1 MRVIHLIGTTPQNRA
16 GLETCARRNSQNV
29 WNLFRPRAYLRMKPM
44 RTRFHNLYL
53 VLLLVCLAAPLHAQ
67 DAAKILNQYVKASGG
82 AHTLSKIQ
90 TITLEGTVAAQNC
103 AKPGAYTLDLK
114 LPNRYYSE
122 MVMGDQSWIESFN
135 GKSAWH
141 QNAAGEISTLVGPE
155 GLQLEAAARYY
166 NSRLLDPKKNKL
178 VITYV
183 SAAQVRG
190 KDASQLQVTMPSGVK
205 WQVFFDAQSH
215 LIVKESA
222 LLGGQNQEIFYDDYR
237 PENGVQLPH
246 KIELHRGSAIYSIDV
261 TRAAVNEPVG
271 ERVFDFPR
279 KSQVQLPDLKA
290 LFKQIDANQQALDK
304 IKENYAGTKIEEE
317 TEYEGSGKPK
327 KPDIR
332 ESTFF
337 YLDGT
342 EVSTLAKINGQPLNP
357 EAQKK
362 ENARVLKQ
370 IDDLEKSANKKAS
383 SGQKDKQEQKEEEDE
398 DISIDAFLRA
408 CQFVNPRRERF
419 RGQDVLV
426 FDFEPNPE
434 FKARTL
440 VEKVIQKL
448 GGVVWIDEKALDV
461 VRLDAFF
468 VNNVKIVG
476 GLLADLQKGT
486 RVILEQTYVNNEVWL
501 PTYEEVHI
509 DVRVLLLKGIKVD
522 GTTRYSD
529 YKKFN
534 VETLSTIGKP
544 KAADPAANSA
554 PANPPAKPQ

>member
-1 MRVIHLIGTTPQNRA
+1 
-16 GLETCARRNSQNV
+16 
-29 WNLFRPRAYLRMKPM
+29 M
-44 RTRFHNLYL
+44 RTRLPGQIIFL
-53 VLLLVCLAAPLHAQ
+53 VLILACLAAPLRAQ
-67 DAAKILNQYVKASGG
+67 DAAKILNQYVQASGG
-82 AHTLSKIQ
+82 AHALAKIQ
-90 TITLEGTVAAQNC
+90 TVTLEGTVQAQNGE
-103 AKPGAYTLDLK
+103 KPGAYTFDVK

-122 MVMGDQSWIESFN
+122 MVMGEKSWIAAFN

-141 QNAAGEISTLVGPE
+141 QNAGGEIATLTGPE

-166 NSRLLDPKKNKL
+166 NSRLLNPKKNKL

-183 SAAQVRG
+183 GPAQVRE
-190 KDASQLQVTMPSGVK
+190 KNASQLEVTTPSGVK
-205 WQVFFDAQSH
+205 WQVFFGAQSH

-222 LLGGQNQEIFYDDYR
+222 LVGGVAQEILYNDYSAV
-237 PENGVQLPH
+237 NGIQLPH
-246 KIELHRGSAIYSIDV
+246 QIELHRGADVYSIDV
-261 TRAAVNEPVG
+261 TRAAVNQPIG

-279 KSQVQLPDLKA
+279 KSQVELPNLKA
-290 LFKQIDANQQALDK
+290 LFKQIDANQKALDK
-304 IKENYAGTKIEEE
+304 IKEDYAGTKIEEE
-317 TEYEGSGKPK
+317 TDYEGNGKAK
-327 KPDIR
+327 KPDVR

-337 YLDGT
+337 YLDGE
-342 EVSTLAKINGQPLNP
+342 EVSTLVKINGEPLGAD
-357 EAQKK
+357 AQKK

-370 IDDLEKSANKKAS
+370 IDELEKNAKKSQDEKNKQA
-383 SGQKDKQEQKEEEDE
+383 QKEEEDE

-434 FKARTL
+434 FKARSL

-448 GGVVWIDEKALDV
+448 GGVIWIDEKALDV

-468 VNNVKIVG
+468 VSDMKFAG

-486 RVILEQTYVNNEVWL
+486 RVVLEQTYVNNEVWL
-501 PTYEEVHI
+501 PTYQEIHL
-509 DVRVLLLKGIKVD
+509 DLRFLLVKGIKVD
-522 GTTRYSD
+522 GTTRYFD

-544 KAADPAANSA
+544 KAAPDSTPA
-554 PANPPAKPQ
+554 PAPASSPTKPQ

>member
-1 MRVIHLIGTTPQNRA
+1 MRIRLH
-16 GLETCARRNSQNV
+16 S
-29 WNLFRPRAYLRMKPM
+29 LFLQAA
-44 RTRFHNLYL
+44 
-53 VLLLVCLAAPLHAQ
+53 LLLLCFAAPLHAQ
-67 DAAKILNQYVKASGG
+67 DAAKILNQYVRASGG
-82 AHTLSKIQ
+82 ARALSKIQ
-90 TITLEGTVAAQNC
+90 TITLEGTVAAQNG
-103 AKPGAYTLDLK
+103 AKPGAYTFDVK

-122 MVMGDQSWIESFN
+122 MVMGDQSWIEAFN

-166 NSRLLDPKKNKL
+166 NSRLLNPKKNKL

-183 SAAQVRG
+183 GAAQVRG
-190 KDASQLQVTMPSGVK
+190 KDASQLEVTMPSGAK

-215 LIVKESA
+215 LIVKESGA
-222 LLGGQNQEIFYDDYR
+222 VGGVKQEILYDDYR
-237 PENGVQLPH
+237 KENGVQLPH
-246 KIELHRGSAIYSIDV
+246 KIELHRAAAIYSIDV
-261 TRAAVNEPVG
+261 TRAAVNEPIG

-304 IKENYAGTKIEEE
+304 LKENYAGTKIEEE
-317 TEYEGSGKPK
+317 TEYDGSGKPK
-327 KPDIR
+327 KPDVR

-337 YLDGT
+337 YLNGT
-342 EVSTLAKINGQPLNP
+342 EVSTLVKIDGQPLSP
-357 EAQKK
+357 DAQKK

-370 IDDLEKSANKKAS
+370 IDELEKSAAKKDSPEEKNKQA
-383 SGQKDKQEQKEEEDE
+383 QKEDEEE
-398 DISIDAFLRA
+398 EVSIDAFLRA

-434 FKARTL
+434 FKARSL

-448 GGVVWIDEKALDV
+448 GGVIWIDEKALDV

-468 VNNVKIVG
+468 VNNVKIAG

-486 RVILEQTYVNNEVWL
+486 RVVLEQTYVNNEVWL

-509 DVRVLLLKGIKVD
+509 DVRVLLVKGIKVD

-534 VETLSTIGKP
+534 VETLSTISKP
-544 KAADPAANSA
+544 KAASDATPAPAATTA
-554 PANPPAKPQ
+554 PARPQ

>member
-1 MRVIHLIGTTPQNRA
+1 
-16 GLETCARRNSQNV
+16 
-29 WNLFRPRAYLRMKPM
+29 M
-44 RTRFHNLYL
+44 RTRLHNLL
-53 VLLLVCLAAPLHAQ
+53 WPVALLLLCVTAPLHAQ
-67 DAAKILNQYVKASGG
+67 DAAKILNQYVQASGG
-82 AHTLSKIQ
+82 ARALSKIQ
-90 TITLEGTVAAQNC
+90 TITLEGTVAAQNG
-103 AKPGAYTLDLK
+103 AKPGAYTFDVK
-114 LPNRYYSE
+114 LPNLYYSE

-141 QNAAGEISTLVGPE
+141 QNATGEFSTLVGPDAA
-155 GLQLEAAARYY
+155 QLEAAARYY
-166 NSRLLDPKKNKL
+166 NSRLINPKKNKL
-178 VITYV
+178 VVTYV
-183 SAAQVRG
+183 GAAQVRG
-190 KDASQLQVTMPSGVK
+190 KAASQLEVTMPSGVK

-215 LIVKESA
+215 LIAKESA
-222 LLGGQNQEIFYDDYR
+222 EVGGVNQEMLYDDYR
-237 PENGVQLPH
+237 LENGVQLPH

-261 TRAAVNEPVG
+261 TRSAINEPVG

-317 TEYEGSGKPK
+317 TEYEGNGKPK
-327 KPDIR
+327 KPDVR

-337 YLDGT
+337 YLNGT
-342 EVSTLAKINGQPLNP
+342 EVSTLVKINGQPLSP

-362 ENARVLKQ
+362 ENARVLKE
-370 IDDLEKSANKKAS
+370 IDDLEKSANKKATT
-383 SGQKDKQEQKEEEDE
+383 GEKDKQEQKEEEDE
-398 DISIDAFLRA
+398 EVSIDAFLRA

-434 FKARTL
+434 FKAHTI

-448 GGVVWIDEKALDV
+448 GGVIWIDEKALDV

-468 VNNVKIVG
+468 VNNMKFAG

-509 DVRVLLLKGIKVD
+509 DVRVLLVKGIKVD

-544 KAADPAANSA
+544 KTSADPTSV
-554 PANPPAKPQ
+554 PPTTPTKPQ

>member
-1 MRVIHLIGTTPQNRA
+1 
-16 GLETCARRNSQNV
+16 
-29 WNLFRPRAYLRMKPM
+29 M
-44 RTRFHNLYL
+44 RTRLPKLFLPAA
-53 VLLLVCLAAPLHAQ
+53 VLLICLAAPLHAQ
-67 DAAKILNQYVKASGG
+67 DAAKVLNQYVKASGG
-82 AHTLSKIQ
+82 AHALSKIQ
-90 TITLEGTVAAQNC
+90 TTALEGTVTAQNGG
-103 AKPGAYTLDLK
+103 KPGAYTFDVK

-122 MVMGDQSWIESFN
+122 LVIGDQTLIESFN

-141 QNAAGEISTLVGPE
+141 QNASGEISTLVGPE

-166 NSRLLDPKKNKL
+166 NSHLLNPKKNKL
-178 VITYV
+178 VVTYV
-183 SAAQVRG
+183 GTAQVRG
-190 KDASQLQVTMPSGVK
+190 KDTYQLEVATPSGVK

-215 LIVKESA
+215 LIAKESA
-222 LLGGQNQEIFYDDYR
+222 QVGGINQEIFYDDYR

-246 KIELHRGSAIYSIDV
+246 KIELHRDAQVFSIDV
-261 TRAAVNEPVG
+261 TRAGVNDPVG

-279 KSQVQLPDLKA
+279 KSQVELPDLKA
-290 LFKQIDANQQALDK
+290 LFKQIDANQQAVDK
-304 IKENYAGTKIEEE
+304 IKENYAGTKVEEE
-317 TEYEGSGKPK
+317 TDYEGSGKPK
-327 KPDIR
+327 KPEVR

-342 EVSTLAKINGQPLNP
+342 EVSTLVKLNGQPLSP

-362 ENARVLKQ
+362 ENARVLKE
-370 IDDLEKSANKKAS
+370 IDELEKAAQKKENPGEKS
-383 SGQKDKQEQKEEEDE
+383 KQEQKEDEEEDV
-398 DISIDAFLRA
+398 SIDAFLRA

-434 FKARTL
+434 YKARSL

-448 GGVVWIDEKALDV
+448 GGVIWIDEKALDV

-468 VNNVKIVG
+468 VNNVKIAG

-486 RVILEQTYVNNEVWL
+486 RIILEQTYVNNEVWL

-544 KAADPAANSA
+544 KAGADPADAKST
-554 PANPPAKPQ
+554 AKPQ